1 MRKQTLLAK
10 NVSNNIA
17 EASEN
22 LKMALSAF
30 EQVVVNEKF
39 EQDEKDRRARKRL
52 LLKLKTLLKD
62 LS

>member
-1 MRKQTLLAK
+1 MRKQSLLANK
-10 NVSNNIA
+10 LSNNIA
-17 EASEN
+17 EASKN

-30 EQVVVNEKF
+30 EQVVVNEKL